1 MDDEGDHPQRL
12 QLHRTVPE
20 RRLEDG
26 HPACRFACSSDCQ
39 LRIRRKR
46 SQHCRPLCLSLPVFP
61 FIFLS
66 AKLFNGWGPRDL
78 RESGLCPPAA
88 TSLLS
93 GEAGGQL
100 GCGEQRAEMVITDGR
115 SSFVLSR
122 TASIHGHGR
131 LPARLLWATSAG
143 GRELM
148 VALDGIDVIV
158 EVAAGGRY
166 RGGRLSFCY
175 LLPLAEPKKKKKKN
189 G

>member
-1 MDDEGDHPQRL
+1 
-12 QLHRTVPE
+12 
-20 RRLEDG
+20 
-26 HPACRFACSSDCQ
+26 
-39 LRIRRKR
+39 
-46 SQHCRPLCLSLPVFP
+46 
-61 FIFLS
+61 
-66 AKLFNGWGPRDL
+66 
-78 RESGLCPPAA
+78 
-88 TSLLS
+88 
-93 GEAGGQL
+93 
-100 GCGEQRAEMVITDGR
+100 MVITDGR